1 MGKKLIQFGGG
12 NIGRSFIG
20 QLFSRSG
27 YEVVFIDI
35 NEKLV
40 DAFNERKKYR
50 VIIKRKALSD
60 ETLWVKNVRAVNAK
74 NPERIAEEISD
85 AAVIATAVGKN
96 ALPHIFPVLTRGL
109 QRRLEKKG
117 EEPIDIIIAENIRDG
132 AKYFHEELKK
142 LLPDD
147 YDIDRLVGLVETSIG
162 KMVPIMKQEDIQKDP
177 LWIFAE
183 PYNTLILDKW
193 GFRNPIPDVEGIK
206 PVENITAYVDRKLFI
221 HNLGHAASAYFGYQY
236 NPKFIFIY
244 EALEVPELL
253 QKTRQ
258 CMEQAAVALHKEYPD
273 DLPLPALHEHI
284 ADLLERFQ
292 NKSLGDTI
300 FRVGRDVYR
309 KLGKEDRLVGA
320 MLLAR
325 KYECPC
331 DTIAE
336 VVVAACEFRATDEF
350 GDLFPKDKEFWE
362 KNRPMGIEHILQNIC
377 QLSRENKL
385 EVEVMDV
392 ILKLNYKDW
401 V

>member
-35 NEKLV
+35 DEKLV
-40 DAFNERKKYR
+40 DAFNKRKEYR
-50 VIIKRKALSD
+50 VIIKRKDLPD
-60 ETLWVKNVRAVNAK
+60 ETLWVKNVRAVNAN
-74 NPERIAEEISD
+74 NPKRVAEEIAD
-85 AAVIATAVGKN
+85 ATIIATAVGKN
-96 ALPHIFPVLTRGL
+96 ALSHIFPVLTRGL
-109 QRRLEKKG
+109 QRRLEKRG

-132 AKYFHEELKK
+132 AEYFHEELKK

-162 KMVPIMKQEDIQKDP
+162 KMVPIMKQEDVQKDP

-193 GFRNPIPDVEGIK
+193 GFKNPIPDIEGIK
-206 PVENITAYVDRKLFI
+206 PVENIAAYVDRKLFI

-236 NPKFIFIY
+236 NSNFTFIY
-244 EALEVPELL
+244 EPLEVPELL
-253 QKTRQ
+253 QKVRQ
-258 CMEQAAVALHKEYPD
+258 CMGQAAVALHKEYPD

-292 NKSLGDTI
+292 NRSLGDTI

-325 KYECPC
+325 KYGCPC
-331 DTIAE
+331 DAIAE
-336 VVVAACEFRATDEF
+336 AVVAACEFRATDEF
-350 GDLFPKDKEFWE
+350 GDLFPRDKEFWE
-362 KNRPMGIEHILQNIC
+362 KDQSLGIEHILRNIC

-385 EVEVMDV
+385 EAEVMEE
-392 ILKLNYKDW
+392 ILKWQKKS
-401 V
+401 

>member
-35 NEKLV
+35 DEKLV
-40 DAFNERKKYR
+40 DAFNERKEYR
-50 VIIKRKALSD
+50 VIIKRNALPD

-74 NPERIAEEISD
+74 NPERVAEEISD
-85 AAVIATAVGKN
+85 AAIIATAVGKN

-109 QRRLEKKG
+109 QKRLEKRG

-132 AKYFHEELKK
+132 AEYFHKELKK

-147 YDIDRLVGLVETSIG
+147 YDINRLVGLVEMSIG
-162 KMVPIMKQEDIQKDP
+162 KMVPIMKQEDVQKDP

-193 GFRNPIPDVEGIK
+193 GFKNPISDVEGIK

-244 EALEVPELL
+244 ETLEVPELL

-258 CMEQAAVALHKEYPD
+258 CMKQAAVALHKEYPD

-336 VVVAACEFRATDEF
+336 AVVAACEFRATDEF
-350 GDLFPKDKEFWE
+350 GDLFLRDKEFWK

-385 EVEVMDV
+385 ESEVMEE
-392 ILKLNYKDW
+392 ILRWQQKS
-401 V
+401 